1 MKRLATIIIAFM
13 CYSFCQAQTAFDKV
27 FEGCKL
33 AVSSLSNG
41 TGSQGGMREAAQK
54 LKEAK
59 WVTFQLKEAEG
70 EGSIGKH
77 MMFTEK
83 YFTDLANNHKVKGK
97 AKEYAEERAG
107 DGVRL
112 CTKVKKKGKT
122 VKYSFNYQGGR
133 TLKVG
138 VVAEVDGL
146 VNLKVRAKK
155 KGSAAAAIE
164 RKENSNE
171 YKGAAYRNISV
182 ALPDGQYLVTLEIT
196 NKYTKDRSV
205 AIIAN

>member
-1 MKRLATIIIAFM
+1 MKQLAIILIVILSYAN
-13 CYSFCQAQTAFDKV
+13 CVAQTAFDKV

-33 AVSSLSNG
+33 AVSSLSDG
-41 TGSQGGMREAAQK
+41 TGSQGGMREAAQM
-54 LKEAK
+54 LKDAK

-77 MMFTEK
+77 MVFTER
-83 YFTDLANNHKVKGK
+83 YFTDLANNHKVKRK

-107 DGVRL
+107 NGVRL
-112 CTKVKKKGKT
+112 CTKVIKKGKT
-122 VKYSFNYQGGR
+122 VKYSFNYHGGR

-171 YKGAAYRNISV
+171 YKGAAYRQINV
-182 ALPDGQYLVTLEIT
+182 NLPEGQYVVTLEIT

-205 AIIAN
+205 AIMAN

>member
-1 MKRLATIIIAFM
+1 MKQFVITF
-13 CYSFCQAQTAFDKV
+13 FCLLCSLYISAQTAFDKV

-33 AVSSLSNG
+33 AVSSLSDG
-41 TGSQGGMREAAQK
+41 TGSQGGMREAAQM
-54 LKEAK
+54 LKDAK

-77 MMFTEK
+77 IVFTEK

-112 CTKVKKKGKT
+112 CTKVIKKGKT
-122 VKYSFNYQGGR
+122 VKYSFNNLGGR
-133 TLKVG
+133 TLRVG

-171 YKGAAYRNISV
+171 YNGAAYRQINV
-182 ALPDGQYLVTLEIT
+182 NLPEGQYVVTLEIT
-196 NKYTKDRSV
+196 NKNTKDRSV
-205 AIIAN
+205 AIMAN